1 MTVKSEYIDVK
12 ENGKS
17 LRKEVLTTKVFERSY
32 LKMQICKDKDSDGYD
47 SYQFTNQDGDSF
59 ICKAQE
65 LTELL
70 LYFKPLEGTGNGIM
84 MSVYNE
90 DKISK

>member
-1 MTVKSEYIDVK
+1 MTVTSEFIDVK
-12 ENGKS
+12 ENDKY
-17 LRKEVLTTKVFERSY
+17 LRKEVLTSKVFENSY
-32 LKMQICKDKDSDGYD
+32 LKMEICKDKDNDGYD

-59 ICKAQE
+59 ICRTQE

-90 DKISK
+90 HKISK